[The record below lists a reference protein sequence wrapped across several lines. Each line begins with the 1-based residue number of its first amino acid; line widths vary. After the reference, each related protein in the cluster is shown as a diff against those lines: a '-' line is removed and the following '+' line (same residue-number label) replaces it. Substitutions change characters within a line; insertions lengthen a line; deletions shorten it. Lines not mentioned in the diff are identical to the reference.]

1 MQVTPE
7 RLREVVAG
15 HLDVEPVRLVPAAS
29 LADDLFL
36 DSLAATELLVVV
48 EDAFGVRLPEDLY
61 DGVDTYGAFV
71 AAVQRS
77 AAGA

>member
-15 HLDVEPVRLVPAAS
+15 HLDVDADRLVDGAS

-36 DSLAATELLVVV
+36 DSLSATELLVVV
-48 EDAFGVRLPEDLY
+48 EDAFELRLPEDLY
-61 DGVDTYGAFV
+61 DGVDTYGAFA
-71 AAVQRS
+71 AAVQRN
-77 AAGA
+77 AVA